1 MNNNNVPDKML
12 YMYYRISSRRTI
24 ISSGIIIL
32 TIAMSIIVLTDTAYS
47 QGGIVNSTT
56 SNNNNSSIGTTSAPS
71 GAIKVSIQP
80 GAATLATKA
89 FFPNPVNVKVGD
101 TITWTNND
109 NSSPAFHTVTSGLG
123 PNDTNLGKVFDSG
136 LSGSNALTAQGKT
149 FSHTFTIA
157 GEFQY
162 FCQLHPTMLGKVIV
176 SK

>member
-12 YMYYRISSRRTI
+12 YMYYRISSQRTI
-24 ISSGIIIL
+24 ISSGIIIV
-32 TIAMSIIVLTDTAYS
+32 TIAMGIIVLTDTAYS
-47 QGGIVNSTT
+47 QGGNVNSTISMKNT
-56 SNNNNSSIGTTSAPS
+56 SSTGITSTAS
-71 GAIKVSIQP
+71 NAIKVSIQP
-80 GAATLATKA
+80 GAATLGKKA
-89 FFPNPVNVKVGD
+89 FFPNPVNAKVGD

-157 GEFQY
+157 GEFPY
-162 FCQLHPTMLGKVIV
+162 FCQLHPTMVGMVIV